1 MNQAVLEKDTTL
13 EKEGEARLGVVD
25 CDIHPAFGSPT
36 ELAKFLPLRWRDH
49 LADYGQRSANPVV
62 GTLPYPRMTP
72 GNGMRRDAWPPN
84 GGPPASDLAY
94 LQEQLLDPLGIEY
107 GILQPLAAGS
117 STLNQELGAAMCVA
131 VNDWQLDN
139 WTGPD
144 PRLKA
149 SICVTQ
155 EDATAAL
162 AEIEARIGDR
172 SFAQIAIPPRTI
184 EPAGRRRYWP
194 IYEAAEH
201 YDMPIGMHSAAYG
214 QHTNSGAGW
223 LNFYIEEHY
232 AFSHSLQSVVTS
244 MVFEGVFERFPK
256 LKLVVVEGGFA
267 WAAPLMWRLDKQWE
281 RMRSEVPHVKRP
293 PSEYIRE
300 NVWFTTQPIEEPEN
314 NRHLLDT
321 LRWVG
326 TDRLMFS
333 TDYPHWDFDD
343 PRYAFKVPLSPTER
357 ARIFRDNAKSVYR
370 LP

>member
-1 MNQAVLEKDTTL
+1 MSDAVLERETAQETK
-13 EKEGEARLGVVD
+13 LGIVD
-25 CDIHPAFGSPT
+25 CDIHPAVSTPD
-36 ELAKFLPLRWRDH
+36 ELLGFLPQRWRSH
-49 LADYGQRSANPVV
+49 VKDYGTRSANPLV

-72 GNGMRRDAWPPN
+72 GGGMRRDAWPPS
-84 GGPPASDLAY
+84 GGPPASDLAFMR
-94 LQEQLLDPLGIEY
+94 EQLLDPLDIEY

-117 STLNQELGAAMCVA
+117 STLNQELGAAMCTA
-131 VNDWQLDN
+131 INDWQIDK
-139 WTGPD
+139 WTGPE
-144 PRLKA
+144 PRLKG

-155 EDATAAL
+155 EDTTAAL
-162 AEIEARIGDR
+162 AEIEARAADK
-172 SFAQIAIPPRTI
+172 SFVQIAIPPRTI

-201 YDMPIGMHSAAYG
+201 HGLPVGMHSAAAG
-214 QHTNSGAGW
+214 VHTNSGTGW
-223 LNFYIEEHY
+223 FSFYIEEHY
-232 AFSHSLQSVVTS
+232 AFAHSLQTVLTS

-267 WAAPLMWRLDKQWE
+267 WAAPLAWRLDREWR

-321 LRWVG
+321 LRWMG

-343 PRYAFKVPLSPTER
+343 PRYAFKVPLTPAER
-357 ARIFRDNAKSVYR
+357 AAIFRDNARQVYR
-370 LP
+370 LA